1 MLPEHAI
8 MLQREQI
15 TQRSIQHVLCVT
27 VCTLC
32 KNNTCWVEHSAH
44 SKVLLGMTMLMT
56 DKKKRV

>member
-1 MLPEHAI
+1 

-15 TQRSIQHVLCVT
+15 TQRSIQHVLCVM